1 MQPQSYDRAQP
12 DSRFFPRRPH
22 KHATDTT
29 ACHRSATRRF
39 PDYNPPTVRKASPQ
53 PLAGHPSQPDHPALN
68 PARKHVS
75 DAALRITVPAPA
87 DRRPDIPIR
96 PRPRFRRSHLSDAAH
111 ARTRIRRQTTR
122 HSFSARSDSRAD
134 ADRYSGHSH
143 RLSTAADPTFLLRP
157 QRFRLRDANRYSV
170 RSHRLSTAA
179 DPTFP
184 LRPQRFPGRRRPV
197 FRPLPQIEHSRR
209 PDIPLRPQRFPAAQ
223 RRPVFRPPHRLSTA
237 AEPTFHIRHQ
247 PFPAARRRPVFRPLP
262 QIEHSRR
269 PDIPFRPQRFPGRRQ
284 PVFRPPPQIEHRA
297 NPTFLLRPQ
306 RFRLRDADRYSVR
319 LHRLSTASEPTFL
332 FARSDSDGSAFSA
345 PVWCSQPLDCTSR
358 RPTAKKKGAAEAAPE
373 YRHTQ
378 R

>member
-143 RLSTAADPTFLLRP
+143 RLSTAADPTFL
-157 QRFRLRDANRYSV
+157 
-170 RSHRLSTAA
+170 
-179 DPTFP
+179 
-184 LRPQRFPGRRRPV
+184 
-197 FRPLPQIEHSRR
+197 
-209 PDIPLRPQRFPAAQ
+209 LRPQRFPAAQ